1 MTGGMSFDDNDGYRA
16 ANGDESIIQ
25 RVTRLAAG
33 SAFVLIALYIVTI
46 WVIEAVDT
54 FVFGSAL
61 QRGGVHPR
69 ESDGIDGIL
78 WAPFLHSDWG
88 HVFSNTAPLA
98 VLGGLVAIRGRA
110 RWLTVTVAGALI
122 GGGLTWLFGGAGNH
136 IGASGIVFAY
146 FGALLGAAWF
156 ERRPAAM
163 APALVAI
170 MLYYGLIVGLVPQA
184 GISWEGHLFGV
195 IAGLAVAKL
204 IAEVPERRYGYD
216 ELEDEDDV
224 DLSAFPPDFDFGID
238 D

>member
-1 MTGGMSFDDNDGYRA
+1 MTGGMPSDQS
-16 ANGDESIIQ
+16 NGHGDHSWLDLEEDESISQ

-33 SAFVLIALYIVTI
+33 SAFALIALYIVSI
-46 WVIEAVDT
+46 WAIEIFDT
-54 FVFGSAL
+54 FLFGSNL
-61 QRGGVHPR
+61 QRGGIQPR
-69 ESDGIDGIL
+69 EAEGLDGVL

-110 RWLTVTVAGALI
+110 RWLTVTIAGALL
-122 GGGLTWLFGGAGNH
+122 GGGLTWLLGGAGNH
-136 IGASGIVFAY
+136 IGASGVVFAY

-156 ERRPAAM
+156 ERRPAAL

-195 IAGLAVAKL
+195 IAGLAVAKF
-204 IAEVPERRYGYD
+204 IAEIPERVD
-216 ELEDEDDV
+216 EEDL